1 MIKIWYVKLNEKPF
15 NCGANYIKII
25 TFITQ
30 YYKLIQL
37 DIFGI
42 AVLIIGK
49 CRCKNKDFAV
59 AAREK
64 KSGHP
69 IFPITYNSGYG
80 PITQ

>member
-1 MIKIWYVKLNEKPF
+1 MIKTWHVKLNEKPF

-37 DIFGI
+37 DIFSI
-42 AVLIIGK
+42 AVVIIGK
-49 CRCKNKDFAV
+49 CRCKSKDFAV

-64 KSGHP
+64 KVGTSFIPHY
-69 IFPITYNSGYG
+69 I
-80 PITQ
+80 